1 MGWVEHDYRDG
12 AALATALAQVLHA
25 ACQDAIDARGRA
37 VHVLAGG
44 RTPFPAY
51 RALAAM
57 PLDWSRVVLMPS
69 DERCVPHDHPACN
82 VAELRNAFADARG
95 VVIESLT
102 TEDGDPARSEA
113 HARSRVALYP
123 EVFDAIVLGM
133 GQDAHT
139 ASLFPGAPRLHAAL
153 DLDNALDATRIDPQP
168 LPPEAPFPR
177 ITLTL
182 PRLLRTRA
190 LHLALTGQAKREV
203 LQAARASGN
212 MARHPVAALATG
224 EPIVQTHW
232 SP

>member
-1 MGWVEHDYRDG
+1 MGWVEHDYRDPD
-12 AALATALAQVLHA
+12 ALARALAQTLHL
-25 ACQDAIDARGRA
+25 ACRDAIAARGRA
-37 VHVLAGG
+37 VLALAGG

-51 RALAAM
+51 RALASM
-57 PLDWSRVVLMPS
+57 PLDWASVVLLPS

-102 TEDGDPARSEA
+102 TQDGEPERSEA
-113 HARSRVALYP
+113 HARRRLALYP
-123 EVFDAIVLGM
+123 EAFDAIVLGM

-139 ASLFPGAPRLHAAL
+139 ASLFPGAPQLHAAL
-153 DLDNALDATRIDPQP
+153 DLDSAVDAMRIDPNP

-177 ITLTL
+177 ISLTL
-182 PRLLRTRA
+182 SRLLGTRA
-190 LHLALTGQAKREV
+190 LHLALTGQAKRDV

-212 MARHPVAALATG
+212 MARHPVAALAEG
-224 EPIVQTHW
+224 EATVQTHW

>member
-1 MGWVEHDYRDG
+1 MGWIEHDHRD
-12 AALATALAQVLHA
+12 AQALADHLAQVLHA
-25 ACQDAIDARGRA
+25 ACREAIDARGRA
-37 VHVLAGG
+37 VVALAGG

-57 PLDWSRVVLMPS
+57 RLDWSCVVVFPS

-82 VAELRNAFADARG
+82 VAELRKAFADARG
-95 VVIESLT
+95 ATIESLT
-102 TEDGDPARSEA
+102 TQDGDPARSEA
-113 HARSRVALYP
+113 HARKRVAAFP
-123 EVFDAIVLGM
+123 EPFDAVVLGM

-139 ASLFPGAPRLHAAL
+139 ASLFPGAPQLRAAL
-153 DLDNALDATRIDPQP
+153 DLDNGLDAPRIDPVP

-190 LHLALTGQAKREV
+190 LHLAITGQAKRDV
-203 LQAARASGN
+203 LQDARASGN
-212 MARHPVAALATG
+212 ILRHPVAALAEG
-224 EPIVQTHW
+224 AAAVHVHW

>member
-1 MGWVEHDYRDG
+1 MGWVEHDYRDSE
-12 AALATALAQVLHA
+12 ALAAALAQVLHA
-25 ACQDAIDARGRA
+25 ACRDAIDTRGRA
-37 VHVLAGG
+37 VLALAGG

-57 PLDWSRVVLMPS
+57 RLDWSCVVLLPS

-102 TEDGDPARSEA
+102 TDDGDPARSEA
-113 HARSRVALYP
+113 HARRRLATIP
-123 EVFDAIVLGM
+123 EPFDAVVLGM

-139 ASLFPGAPRLHAAL
+139 ASLFPGAPQLRDAL
-153 DLDNALDATRIDPQP
+153 NLDNALDATRVDPRP

-182 PRLLRTRA
+182 SRLLRTRA
-190 LHLALTGQAKREV
+190 LHLALTGQAKRDV

-212 MARHPVAALATG
+212 MVRHPVAALAEGDAT
-224 EPIVQTHW
+224 VQTHW